1 MKNLL
6 LPLTFILVV
15 IISAAVF
22 VVNIKGFQIDTNLN
36 DLNPTQI
43 NESGL
48 KKAIDTLTVDISQRF
63 MVVIKGDDKTA
74 VLNSKTALQ
83 DKLNALPELTVVEDT
98 ELQNDYLNVLSAY
111 RFYLLSDD
119 QRRSLEVNSHQQIAD
134 SALRKLYQI
143 GDGVRLIP
151 FERDPLGPQPYP
163 LQFKAEIKTII

>member
-83 DKLNALPELTVVEDT
+83 DKLNALPELTVIKDT
-98 ELQNDYLNVLSAY
+98 DLQND
-111 RFYLLSDD
+111 
-119 QRRSLEVNSHQQIAD
+119 
-134 SALRKLYQI
+134 
-143 GDGVRLIP
+143 
-151 FERDPLGPQPYP
+151 
-163 LQFKAEIKTII
+163 